1 MSLSLNCVGARA
13 RVQAESDL
21 EAASREFEL
30 AFERLQATESKAA
43 EFELAF
49 ERLQATESKAA
60 SVEKQITDIKRQR
73 LDEQQRHLDWLLK
86 RKAEI
91 EEELKNIDR
100 TLADKRLML
109 EEKTAA
115 GPE

>member
-21 EAASREFEL
+21 EAASR
-30 AFERLQATESKAA
+30 